1 MKLGDFQLLH
11 NESELLFK
19 QASGMGDPS
28 RILLIESSK
37 DSNEEVTEVELIKV
51 GVITDMKQ
59 INLLVT
65 TIMKFKGILDF

>member
-1 MKLGDFQLLH
+1 
-11 NESELLFK
+11 
-19 QASGMGDPS
+19 MGDPS

-37 DSNEEVTEVELIKV
+37 DSNEEVTEVELMKV